1 MGGMA
6 KRDRKPQARPELPEK
21 LQRAIDQ
28 KRSDGVHREPRPNP
42 RTAPH
47 RQGASRGPR
56 G

>member
-1 MGGMA
+1 MGAMA
-6 KRDRKPQARPELPEK
+6 KRDRKPQPRPELPEK

-28 KRSDGVHREPRPNP
+28 KRSDGVHRAPRSSP
-42 RTAPH
+42 RNAPQ